1 VQWLRIDTPVGPFD
15 AATRDGVV
23 VAAGFGI
30 LPTSAARGPA
40 RRRGP
45 DPVRDALEA
54 YFAGA
59 VEAVDTLAVGAT
71 GTEFQRRVWRALRAV
86 PAGTTT
92 TYGGLARAL
101 GAPGAARAVGRANA
115 ANPVAVVVPCHR
127 VVRAGGRI
135 GGYAAG
141 PERKRWLL
149 GLESRSK
156 ASAVTIP

>member
-1 VQWLRIDTPVGPFD
+1 MQWLRIDTPVGPFD
-15 AATRDGVV
+15 AATRGGAV
-23 VAAGFGI
+23 VAAGFGL
-30 LPTSAARGPA
+30 LPDPAAGSWA
-40 RRRGP
+40 SRRGS

-59 VEAVDTLAVGAT
+59 VDAVDALAVGAT
-71 GTEFQRRVWRALRAV
+71 GTEFQLRVWRALRAV

-92 TYGGLARAL
+92 TYGELARAV
-101 GAPGAARAVGRANA
+101 GVPGASRAVGRANA

-127 VVRAGGRI
+127 VVRADGRI

-156 ASAVTIP
+156 TSAVTIP